1 MKSEPGVCAEGP
13 NDAWK
18 QGRAEERL
26 EDKDMGYRG
35 RGYERGRGEERE
47 LKEEEW
53 EVIRAMRERGSMGMG
68 GGPFIYNP
76 VIYGPQ
82 GQPPIPSQPRP
93 RPPRRDRDE
102 DRDDDHEHEH
112 HHHPHN
118 AGPGVY
124 SPRPGAYEFGRSN
137 VTTDL
142 AIQKFFTPEEDGM
155 YLLYVGLVSKTAS
168 TYSVQA
174 AMTWTNPDT
183 TSGSYAPTASLAT
196 PGIEGSTGSLSAGT
210 PTFLPGGVDVFIQ
223 TSGGPYTAGS
233 FNEYFSA
240 QLLCDC
246 RPAHPDD
253 DDDDDDDDDE

>member
-82 GQPPIPSQPRP
+82 GQPPIPLS
-93 RPPRRDRDE
+93 
-102 DRDDDHEHEH
+102 
-112 HHHPHN
+112 
-118 AGPGVY
+118 
-124 SPRPGAYEFGRSN
+124 
-137 VTTDL
+137 
-142 AIQKFFTPEEDGM
+142 
-155 YLLYVGLVSKTAS
+155 TAS
-168 TYSVQA
+168 SNGRA
-174 AMTWTNPDT
+174 RSSSASALRH
-183 TSGSYAPTASLAT
+183 TSSRMA
-196 PGIEGSTGSLSAGT
+196 
-210 PTFLPGGVDVFIQ
+210 
-223 TSGGPYTAGS
+223 
-233 FNEYFSA
+233 
-240 QLLCDC
+240 
-246 RPAHPDD
+246 
-253 DDDDDDDDDE
+253 